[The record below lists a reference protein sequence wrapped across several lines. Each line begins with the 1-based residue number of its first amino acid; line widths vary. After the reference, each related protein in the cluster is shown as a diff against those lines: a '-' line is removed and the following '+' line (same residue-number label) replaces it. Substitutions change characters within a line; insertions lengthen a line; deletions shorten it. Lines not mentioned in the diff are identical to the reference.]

1 MKSHV
6 RLGLLAT
13 LVLLCPLQSRAQNK
27 PSAAE
32 TVENLKL
39 QLLDVKAREDDLRLR
54 VQQLDENLKP
64 ENIERALAGVGSTK
78 PEELR
83 EQRRRQLTVEKT
95 GAVAQLE
102 ELAALLTFG
111 GCPCCGRDRGL
122 SAKCEGKHRHTKSNV
137 GKSVSDGLYL
147 AAARSSGRRRRDRSI
162 RHSGSQ
168 ATSICRK
175 KMTTEELVPQP

>member
-102 ELAALLTFG
+102 ELAALRSRLE
-111 GCPCCGRDRGL
+111 
-122 SAKCEGKHRHTKSNV
+122 AA
-137 GKSVSDGLYL
+137 L
-147 AAARSSGRRRRDRSI
+147 AAAEIEAYQQSAKGNTAI
-162 RHSGSQ
+162 QNQMSGSLSPM
-168 ATSICRK
+168 AFIWLLLAALVVVVGIGVSVIVVLRLRVSAERK
-175 KMTTEELVPQP
+175 